1 MSLIRESLKKVQEDH
16 QNDKTTATLISGS
29 KANGGKKDTTRT
41 VILIGIGVV
50 LIAGAYLFLYRPGPP
65 KSAAPGSAAAP
76 KPVVVAQAPSP
87 ATPAKPGASPSLTSP
102 PEPTL
107 KTESKP
113 TLKGPAAVT
122 GPLSGSA
129 KRKTGGG
136 LGLRPGT
143 DPGGESG
150 PGERGPG

>member
-16 QNDKTTATLISGS
+16 PNDKTTATLIAGP
-29 KANGGKKDTTRT
+29 KANGSKQAPTRT
-41 VILIGIGVV
+41 YILVGIGVV
-50 LIAGAYLFLYRPGPP
+50 LIAGAYLFLYQPEPP
-65 KSAAPGSAAAP
+65 KSVAPGGAAAP
-76 KPVVVAQAPSP
+76 KSVVVAQASSP
-87 ATPAKPGASPSLTSP
+87 ATPAQPGPSPSLPSP

-107 KTESKP
+107 KTETKP
-113 TLKGPAAVT
+113 TLKSPASVTGPAA
-122 GPLSGSA
+122 GSA

-150 PGERGPG
+150 PG